1 MDIATA
7 KEVLGKASG
16 WGSFSYVE
24 TITKTET
31 NGEKTVT
38 RYELNCHPKKAKR
51 EWIGAFGEWIAKMAP
66 WGVIWYIAMKIVEI
80 VANNI
85 NAVEKAS

>member
-38 RYELNCHPKKAKR
+38 RYELNCLPKKAKG
-51 EWIGAFGEWIAKMAP
+51 EWFGAIGEWIVKLMPYLTIISIVWAV
-66 WGVIWYIAMKIVEI
+66 VILFK
-80 VANNI
+80 
-85 NAVEKAS
+85 

>member
-38 RYELNCHPKKAKR
+38 RYELNCLPKKAKG
-51 EWIGAFGEWIAKMAP
+51 EWFGAIGEWIAKMAP
-66 WGVIWYIAMKIVEI
+66 WGVILYIAMKIAEI
-80 VANNI
+80 VI
-85 NAVEKAS
+85 NSKVIEKVS

>member
-51 EWIGAFGEWIAKMAP
+51 EWFGAIGEWIVKLMPYLTIISIVWAV
-66 WGVIWYIAMKIVEI
+66 VILFK
-80 VANNI
+80 
-85 NAVEKAS
+85 